1 MKLISLQ
8 ILGLGTTA
16 WSSNKLNFGKRIT
29 QLFGPN
35 GCGKTPIV
43 QSIVFALGYKVEYR
57 DDIIERCD
65 YVILEVLV
73 GGREFAIKRKLKG
86 SFDVTV
92 EERGGATAEFINE
105 REYSRFLLS
114 LWGLED
120 PVLTTVGDAAT
131 HIYSAQI
138 LPLFYLDQDH
148 GYADEYYAA
157 PKFIKSQ
164 YAESMRLVCKLGPKN
179 SFDKRRAKSELKDKL
194 EYLDRAVVRSEKLM
208 EELTSDLGGA
218 RRPAQDI
225 DHELQTSIDGL
236 EALRESGGVSE
247 QVNVELDTRIAQL
260 QQQERTLGRERSD
273 LEARVRGFG
282 QIKHEIEV
290 EADTLS
296 LNEEARRI
304 FASFDAICANENC
317 GLFVRSSVTYGKS
330 LLYLKDQIKD
340 LERTNFAHQ
349 RRIDGISAE
358 LSALVSQISAARA
371 ARAESTTQSSVSS
384 LVEVVS
390 KLTEKVIKLRRAR
403 QIEGELVREE
413 TEYVVRLDERSK
425 IQARLADLEGYASAT
440 NLDLLRIRHA
450 ICERIRFWLSVL
462 RTPNVSLDVQMDS
475 DFNVTFGG
483 QKVAKFKGSTLTRII
498 LSIRTAAFDIVTQ
511 ADGTGPRFFILDTP
525 RQQDISRDD
534 LAEYIRKIQLL
545 ASERSAQVIF
555 STTNHRYD
563 LGEDDAE
570 WTPEFP
576 GADHLMF
583 LGARSNEVHDA
594 EQSS

>member
-1 MKLISLQ
+1 MKLVSLQ
-8 ILGLGTTA
+8 IIGVGATA
-16 WSSNKLNFGKRIT
+16 WSSNKLYFGKRIT

-35 GCGKTPIV
+35 GCGKTPVV

-57 DDIIERCD
+57 DDILERCD
-65 YVILEVLV
+65 YVILEVAV
-73 GGREFAIKRKLKG
+73 GGREFVIKRSVKG

-92 EERGGATAEFINE
+92 EERDGATAEFINE

-120 PVLTTVGDAAT
+120 PVLTTVGDAKT

-148 GYADEYYAA
+148 GYADEYYAV
-157 PKFIKSQ
+157 PKFIKNQ
-164 YAESMRLVCKLGPKN
+164 YAESMRLVYGLGPKN

-194 EYLDRAVVRSEKLM
+194 EYIDRAVIRSEKVM

-218 RRPAQDI
+218 RRPVQDI
-225 DHELQTSIDGL
+225 ERELQMSIDGL

-260 QQQERTLGRERSD
+260 QQQERVLGRERSE

-282 QIKHEIEV
+282 QIRHEIKV

-296 LNEEARRI
+296 LNEEARRV

-340 LERTNFAHQ
+340 LERTNSAHQ
-349 RRIDGISAE
+349 RRIDEIAIE
-358 LSALVSQISAARA
+358 LSALGAQVSAT
-371 ARAESTTQSSVSS
+371 RAERAEFSSQSSVSS

-390 KLTEKVIKLRRAR
+390 QLTEKVIQLRRAR

-413 TEYVVRLDERSK
+413 TEYVGRLDERAK
-425 IQARLADLEGYASAT
+425 VQTRLADLEGHASAADL
-440 NLDLLRIRHA
+440 NLLKVRRAL
-450 ICERIRFWLSVL
+450 CERIQFWLDVL
-462 RTPNVSLDVQMDS
+462 RTPNVSSDVQMDS

-498 LSIRTAAFDIVTQ
+498 LSIRTAAFDLVTQ
-511 ADGTGPRFFILDTP
+511 AEGLVPRFFLLDTP

-534 LAEYIRKIQLL
+534 LAEYIRRIQLL

-563 LGEDDAE
+563 LGDGDTE

-583 LGARSNEVHDA
+583 LGVQSNEVHVA
-594 EQSS
+594 EPSS